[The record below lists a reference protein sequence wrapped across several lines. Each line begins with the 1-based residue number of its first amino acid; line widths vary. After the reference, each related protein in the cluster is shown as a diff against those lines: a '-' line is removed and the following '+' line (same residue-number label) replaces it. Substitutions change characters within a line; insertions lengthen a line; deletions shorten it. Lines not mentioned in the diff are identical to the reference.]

1 MLRQELKAHECV
13 YCVQHILSDAYLA
26 GIWIFKQGNQYSIGS
41 MYLKPELEELFLR
54 KKPVKLLLNIKMG
67 NSKYISV
74 LAKET
79 DCTYSHTVKLL
90 DVFKELGL
98 LEFSKEGRIKY
109 VKLTQDGH
117 DLATDFESV
126 LRKFSKLK
134 PKKK

>member
-1 MLRQELKAHECV
+1 MKT
-13 YCVQHILSDAYLA
+13 
-26 GIWIFKQGNQYSIGS
+26 
-41 MYLKPELEELFLR
+41 ELEELFLR
-54 KKPVKLLLNIKMG
+54 KKPVKLLLNIKNG
-67 NSKYISV
+67 TAKYISI

-90 DVFKELGL
+90 EIFKELGL

-109 VKLTQDGH
+109 VKLTQDGQE
-117 DLATDFESV
+117 LATDFESV